1 MLANTNSK
9 VKYRVSPKAV
19 GEVLKSV
26 KINTKKTHSK
36 SFFIS
41 LKNRNLSVSHAT
53 KTA

>member
-9 VKYRVSPKAV
+9 VQYRVSPKAV